1 LVRQRALSYRQEKR
15 RKRERVDDGRGK
27 KDGSLPP
34 PLQFQNADAF
44 LVLRSV
50 LSPLSLLEFSL
61 DTRARTPPKN
71 GRERQR
77 ADRTA
82 SPAKKRTHLVDELEE
97 ASSRL
102 LFRFTKTAAPTAA
115 PATAAVPTILALL
128 DLREAFEEDLVIFHR
143 AGATIAVPTRR
154 ETAGGSGCVR
164 DLQKVFRRPEGSAP
178 MSGEDQQALDTRE
191 RRVKALSFLDER
203 ARRVCTVSL
212 RGG

>member
-1 LVRQRALSYRQEKR
+1 MVRQRALSYRQEKR

-34 PLQFQNADAF
+34 PQQFQNADAF

-50 LSPLSLLEFSL
+50 LSPLSLLEFAL
-61 DTRARTPPKN
+61 DTRARTRPKN

-77 ADRTA
+77 AGRTA

-97 ASSRL
+97 ASSR

-178 MSGEDQQALDTRE
+178 MSDEDQQALDTRE

-203 ARRVCTVSL
+203 AQRVCTVSL
-212 RGG
+212 RGE

>member
-1 LVRQRALSYRQEKR
+1 MRQRALSYRQEKR